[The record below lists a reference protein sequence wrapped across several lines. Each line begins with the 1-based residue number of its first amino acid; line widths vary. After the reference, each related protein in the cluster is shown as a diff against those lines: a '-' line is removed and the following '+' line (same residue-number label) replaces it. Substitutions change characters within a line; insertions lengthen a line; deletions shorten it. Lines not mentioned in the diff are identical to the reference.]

1 MMIINKIR
9 RMAIDV
15 LIYSL
20 KVLTDYKVDNP
31 YENLILEVLE
41 NINKRFSKSPKK
53 AG

>member
-1 MMIINKIR
+1 
-9 RMAIDV
+9 MAIDA
-15 LIYSL
+15 LIYAL

-41 NINKRFSKSPKK
+41 NINTRFSKSPNK